1 MSRSTATTGP
11 DAGKRVEL
19 TSIQAIEIANLNGF
33 PAEMPRADGSWLSRL
48 SPGVPARRVNSLN
61 VFDPQDDDRL
71 EARLAET
78 RALYARHD
86 VAFHL
91 RHTPLT
97 PPALIAHADATGWL
111 SAGETDVWTC
121 PVDADAAPVAPDG
134 ESATCSLE
142 TCSLDVWLDAFVLV
156 GGTRPETVAPDAVVQ
171 LGAAL
176 ARIAARR
183 VCLVARG
190 GNGAPVAVAIA
201 VADRGL
207 LGIYDLAV
215 DPLVRRQGLGARMV
229 RACLE
234 QGGLLGCDT
243 AWLQV
248 VRENKAARALY
259 RRCGFADAYSYH
271 YRFPPPGG

>member
-1 MSRSTATTGP
+1 
-11 DAGKRVEL
+11 VEL
-19 TSIQAIEIANLNGF
+19 TSIQAIETANLNCF
-33 PAEMPRADGSWLSRL
+33 PAWMQRADGSWLSRL

-97 PPALIAHADATGWL
+97 PPGLTAHVDVMGWL
-111 SAGETDVWTC
+111 SAGDTDVWTC
-121 PVDADAAPVAPDG
+121 PIDAGGASAARDEEIAP
-134 ESATCSLE
+134 
-142 TCSLDVWLDAFVLV
+142 CSLDAWLEAFVRV
-156 GGTRPETVAPDAVVQ
+156 GGTRPETVAPDAVEQ

-183 VCLVARG
+183 VCLVAREAG
-190 GNGAPVAVAIA
+190 GAPVAVAIA
-201 VADRGL
+201 VADRDL

-215 DPLVRRQGLGARMV
+215 DPLVRRRGLGARMV

-234 QGGLLGCDT
+234 QGCLLGCGT

-248 VRENKAARALY
+248 VRENAAARALY

>member
-1 MSRSTATTGP
+1 MEP
-11 DAGKRVEL
+11 P
-19 TSIQAIEIANLNGF
+19 SILAIETANLNGF
-33 PAEMPRADGSWLSRL
+33 PAWMQRADGSWLSRL

-71 EARLAET
+71 AARLAET
-78 RALYARHD
+78 QALYARHD
-86 VAFHL
+86 VVFHL

-97 PPALIAHADATGWL
+97 PPALTAHVDAMGWL
-111 SAGETDVWTC
+111 SAGETDVWIR
-121 PVDADAAPVAPDG
+121 PVDAGTPAALRG
-134 ESATCSLE
+134 EEIATCSLA
-142 TCSLDVWLDAFVLV
+142 DWLDAFVRV
-156 GGTRPETVAPDAVVQ
+156 GGTRPETVAPDAVEQ

-183 VCLVARG
+183 VCLVARAAD
-190 GNGAPVAVAIA
+190 GAPVAVAIA
-201 VADRGL
+201 VADRDL

-234 QGGLLGCDT
+234 QGRRLGCRT

-248 VRENKAARALY
+248 VRENRAARALY
-259 RRCGFADAYSYH
+259 RRCGFEDAYSYH
-271 YRFPPPGG
+271 YRFPPPDG

>member
-11 DAGKRVEL
+11 DAGKRVEPP
-19 TSIQAIEIANLNGF
+19 SILAIETANLNGF
-33 PAEMPRADGSWLSRL
+33 PARMQRADGSWLSRL

-61 VFDPQDDDRL
+61 VFDPHDDDRL
-71 EARLAET
+71 AARLAET
-78 RALYARHD
+78 QALYARHD
-86 VAFHL
+86 VVFHL

-97 PPALIAHADATGWL
+97 PPALTAHADAMGWL

-121 PVDADAAPVAPDG
+121 PVPDAETAPEHVRAARPEISD
-134 ESATCSLE
+134 CSLA
-142 TCSLDVWLDAFVLV
+142 DWLDAFVRV
-156 GGTRPETVAPDAVVQ
+156 GGTRPETVAPDAVEH

-183 VCLVARG
+183 ICLVARAAD
-190 GNGAPVAVAIA
+190 GAPVAVAIA
-201 VADRGL
+201 VADRDL
-207 LGIYDLAV
+207 IGIYDLAV

-234 QGGLLGCDT
+234 QGRRLGCRT

-248 VRENKAARALY
+248 VRENGAARALY
-259 RRCGFADAYSYH
+259 RRCGFEDAYSYH